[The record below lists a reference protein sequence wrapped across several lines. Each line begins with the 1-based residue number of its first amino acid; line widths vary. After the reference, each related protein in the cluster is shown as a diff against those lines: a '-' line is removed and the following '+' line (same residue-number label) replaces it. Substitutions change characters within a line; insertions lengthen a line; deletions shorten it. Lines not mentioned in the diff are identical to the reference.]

1 MPIMRKF
8 KMKESSNNNN
18 ELLILEVFYT
28 LLKRNPSKKSLDAK
42 ITDIKVELIKS
53 SRKLNTDFSYFF

>member
-1 MPIMRKF
+1 
-8 KMKESSNNNN
+8 MKESNSNNNN

-42 ITDIKVELIKS
+42 ITDIKVELINS
-53 SRKLNTDFSYFF
+53 SRKLNADFSYFF

>member
-8 KMKESSNNNN
+8 KMKESDNNN

-28 LLKRNPSKKSLDAK
+28 LLKRNPSKKSSDAK

-53 SRKLNTDFSYFF
+53 SRKLNADFSYFL

>member
-1 MPIMRKF
+1 
-8 KMKESSNNNN
+8 MKESNSNNNNSN

-28 LLKRNPSKKSLDAK
+28 LLKRNPSKKSLNAK
-42 ITDIKVELIKS
+42 ITDIKVELINS

>member
-8 KMKESSNNNN
+8 KMKESDNNN

-53 SRKLNTDFSYFF
+53 SRKLNADFSYFL